1 MDILGVMLD
10 CSRNSVYTADT
21 VKRFIDALSA
31 MGYNALM
38 LYTEDTYEIKGRP
51 YFGYMRGR
59 YSREELK
66 EIVAY
71 GKEKGIELIPCIQ
84 TLAHL
89 NQIFRWS
96 EFESVHDIDDILLA
110 DDEKTYAFI
119 EDMLKTM
126 RDIFDSDYIHI
137 GMDEAH
143 NAGLGKYLAKHGF
156 TNRFEILSR
165 HLNRVFS
172 MAQNMGFTPIIWSD
186 MFFRFAADGIYHIS
200 DPDIITDKIARLVP
214 DSTELVY
221 WDYYSD
227 SSEKYE
233 TMLKAH
239 EKFFSPLWFAG
250 GAWKWTGFAPHNG
263 VSVRRTALALDSCK
277 NHGVRNV
284 IITLWG
290 DDGDECS
297 LFSVLTSLFFSAE
310 YYHGCR
316 NMRAIKQK
324 FEKTFGIGFD
334 DMCMLDL
341 PSLAAGAGD
350 KRIDNIDKIM
360 LYNDPLLGIYDGIAE
375 KVKNGSKYYANC
387 SKKLK
392 SVKNNNYGY
401 LFETLSALC
410 DLLEIKFSLGADMRA
425 AYKTKDKSRLRELIH
440 SANIAA
446 ERLEVFHKKF
456 RAQWEAECKRNGFEI
471 QDIRL
476 GGLRARLLRCVEILQ
491 DYCDGKTEK
500 IDEFEE
506 ELLCFDCPE
515 YYDNNWMKIASAN
528 VLSQSIHY

>member
-1 MDILGVMLD
+1 
-10 CSRNSVYTADT
+10 
-21 VKRFIDALSA
+21 
-31 MGYNALM
+31 
-38 LYTEDTYEIKGRP
+38 
-51 YFGYMRGR
+51 
-59 YSREELK
+59 
-66 EIVAY
+66 
-71 GKEKGIELIPCIQ
+71 
-84 TLAHL
+84 
-89 NQIFRWS
+89 
-96 EFESVHDIDDILLA
+96 
-110 DDEKTYAFI
+110 
-119 EDMLKTM
+119 
-126 RDIFDSDYIHI
+126 
-137 GMDEAH
+137 
-143 NAGLGKYLAKHGF
+143 
-156 TNRFEILSR
+156 
-165 HLNRVFS
+165 
-172 MAQNMGFTPIIWSD
+172 
-186 MFFRFAADGIYHIS
+186 
-200 DPDIITDKIARLVP
+200 
-214 DSTELVY
+214 
-221 WDYYSD
+221 
-227 SSEKYE
+227 
-233 TMLKAH
+233 
-239 EKFFSPLWFAG
+239 
-250 GAWKWTGFAPHNG
+250 
-263 VSVRRTALALDSCK
+263 
-277 NHGVRNV
+277 
-284 IITLWG
+284 
-290 DDGDECS
+290 
-297 LFSVLTSLFFSAE
+297 
-310 YYHGCR
+310 
-316 NMRAIKQK
+316 
-324 FEKTFGIGFD
+324 
-334 DMCMLDL
+334 MLDL

-476 GGLRARLLRCVEILQ
+476 GGLRARLLRCAEILQ